1 MKFEKIYNSKI
12 NNGCVIWITGLSG
25 AGKTTLSKNLGNSL
39 KKIGIPCILLDGDTV
54 RSIFSEDK
62 DNRDY
67 TNESRKRMAMKYS
80 RLSLLLASQGY
91 CVITSVIG
99 MFKEIYTWNKKN
111 LPGYYEIFLDIPISV
126 LKKRDPKGIYRKFSL
141 GKLTNVA
148 GLDLKIQKPTSSD
161 LQITDCRAINTET
174 IISYVISRFSNSL

>member
-1 MKFEKIYNSKI
+1 
-12 NNGCVIWITGLSG
+12 
-25 AGKTTLSKNLGNSL
+25 
-39 KKIGIPCILLDGDTV
+39 
-54 RSIFSEDK
+54 
-62 DNRDY
+62 
-67 TNESRKRMAMKYS
+67 
-80 RLSLLLASQGY
+80 
-91 CVITSVIG
+91 
-99 MFKEIYTWNKKN
+99 MFKEIYTWNKKH
-111 LPGYYEIFLDIPISV
+111 LPGYYEIFLDIPINE

>member
-1 MKFEKIYNSKI
+1 M
-12 NNGCVIWITGLSG
+12 
-25 AGKTTLSKNLGNSL
+25 
-39 KKIGIPCILLDGDTV
+39 GIPCLLLDGDII
-54 RSIFSEDK
+54 RSIFSQDEDE
-62 DNRDY
+62 NDY
-67 TNESRKRMAMKYS
+67 TYISRKRMAQKYS
-80 RLSLLLASQGY
+80 RLSLILAAQGY

-99 MFKEIYTWNKKN
+99 MFKEIYSWNKKY
-111 LPGYYEIFLDIPISV
+111 LPGYYEIFLDIPICE